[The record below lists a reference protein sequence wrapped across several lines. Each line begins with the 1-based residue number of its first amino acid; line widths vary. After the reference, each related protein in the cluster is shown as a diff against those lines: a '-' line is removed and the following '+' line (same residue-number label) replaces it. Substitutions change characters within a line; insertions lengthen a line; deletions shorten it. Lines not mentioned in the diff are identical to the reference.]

1 MMIYLH
7 TQMQVDPQRVQDL
20 ENSLNILNSTNQQL
34 STELNSTMATISDL
48 MQFFDTNKTFVVSYN
63 KISFP
68 KVIAIILMLT
78 I

>member
-1 MMIYLH
+1 
-7 TQMQVDPQRVQDL
+7 MQVDPQRVQDL